1 MFTSGFRIV
10 DWAAR
15 SSGRETK
22 AQWSAWACSGTATAP
37 MPANPSTAAMPML
50 LRRRLGKLGQLAVGA
65 AYEAGAAPPV
75 RYVFCSRHGE
85 FGRTLDLLRDG
96 VRGEPLS
103 PMEFSVSVHNAL
115 AGLLSI
121 ATKAT
126 GGHTAL
132 AAGADT
138 FAYGLVESA
147 ASLATAPDDP
157 VLLVYFDELL
167 PSPFDELVSPGEE
180 ASLACALLLNAPGD
194 PAARGEL
201 VEFAVEA
208 APGESNAMTTR
219 QASDFLRFL
228 ASGAPAGQSV
238 GDRIGMR
245 WRRAG

>member
-15 SSGRETK
+15 SPGRETK
-22 AQWSAWACSGTATAP
+22 AQWSAWASGETAP
-37 MPANPSTAAMPML
+37 APANPLTAAMPML
-50 LRRRLGKLGQLAVGA
+50 LRRRLGKLGQLAVAA

-85 FGRTLDLLRDG
+85 FGRTLGLLRDG
-96 VRGEPLS
+96 ALGEPLS
-103 PMEFSVSVHNAL
+103 PTEFSVSVHNAL

-147 ASLATAPDDP
+147 ASLAAAPDEP
-157 VLLVYFDELL
+157 VLLVYFDEPL
-167 PSPFDELVSPGEE
+167 PAPFDALVPPADE
-180 ASLACALLLNAPGD
+180 APLACALLLSALDD
-194 PAARGEL
+194 PASPGEL
-201 VEFAVEA
+201 VELAIAA
-208 APGESNAMTTR
+208 APGDRDAMTTR

-228 ASGAPAGQSV
+228 ASGAPAGVSA
-238 GDRIGMR
+238 GDRIEMR

>member
-15 SSGRETK
+15 SPGRETK
-22 AQWSAWACSGTATAP
+22 AQWSAWACGETTMAP
-37 MPANPSTAAMPML
+37 MQANPSAAMAML
-50 LRRRLGKLGQLAVGA
+50 LRRRRGKLGQLAVGA
-65 AYEAGAAPPV
+65 AYEAGAAPPI

-85 FGRTLDLLRDG
+85 FGRTLGLLRDG
-96 VRGEPLS
+96 ALGELLS
-103 PMEFSVSVHNAL
+103 PTEFSVSVHNAL

-138 FAYGLVESA
+138 FAYGLLESVASLSA
-147 ASLATAPDDP
+147 APDEP
-157 VLLVYFDELL
+157 VLLVYFDEAL
-167 PSPFDELVSPGEE
+167 PSPFSELVPLGEE
-180 ASLACALLLNAPGD
+180 APLACALLLNAPSN
-194 PAARGEL
+194 PVARGEL
-201 VEFAVEA
+201 VELAVQS
-208 APGESNAMTTR
+208 APGDRNAVTTR

-228 ASGAPAGQSV
+228 VSGAGAGQSV
-238 GDRIGMR
+238 GDRIDMR